1 MVLVVEDDPMVAE
14 MTSRLL
20 KDAGYQSECIGTGKQ
35 ALAMVENKAV
45 TVDALL
51 IDLTLPDMPGLEVAR
66 QARLKR
72 PSLPVVLTSGYPR
85 YREVP
90 PEFDGAP
97 FLAKPYSLDELVTAV
112 QRLLPSEA
120 RG

>member
-85 YREVP
+85 YRIP

-120 RG
+120 GG